1 MAIEE
6 KRGISRAASD
16 SQPSTEAVIGGLER
30 LLSSP
35 DFVRSKR
42 MSDFVRYLVEAALSG
57 DADRTK
63 EFSIAVEVFGRDE
76 SFDTRTS
83 SLVRVEAGRLRRTLR
98 QYYLTY
104 GKDEP
109 LRIEIPKGK
118 YAAEFRM
125 VDGSSSE
132 PASPLARRAPETA
145 PARAPTG
152 AESDGN
158 AGVPAAAVT
167 GKTATNGTK
176 PPTILVV
183 DDEPHIEALI
193 SQKYR
198 RRVRDGSLSFLF
210 AHDGEEAL
218 DTLLRTS
225 DIDMILT
232 DINMPRM
239 DGLTLLDHLPEIN
252 PMLMAVVVT
261 AYGDMPNIRTAM
273 NRGAFDFITK
283 PIDFD
288 DLTATMER
296 ALAQNAIL
304 REAAVEHD
312 QLVSLRKE
320 LTIARGIQNSLMPEQ
335 LPQEKRF
342 AVHGRSK
349 PAAEFGSD
357 FYDVFPIDDDRWGV
371 LIGEAS
377 GQGVGAALG
386 MAVSRTA
393 IRTAALT
400 GLSVDRSVARL
411 NDLLYDHAGSE
422 ILASLFFGFYDGATG
437 ALAYVNA
444 GHQPPY
450 VLRAG
455 GEPEFLPGEPDP
467 KAGLQAETAY
477 VEHQATL
484 APGESLFLY
493 TDGVTRAFD
502 SDHRQFSIGRL
513 EELLSAG
520 PALSSQD
527 LAERVLAAVDT
538 FVGEAEQRDDIT
550 CVALK
555 RLAPRA

>member
-1 MAIEE
+1 MLA
-6 KRGISRAASD
+6 
-16 SQPSTEAVIGGLER
+16 
-30 LLSSP
+30 SP
-35 DFVRSKR
+35 DFLRSKR

-57 DADRTK
+57 EVDRAK

-76 SFDTRTS
+76 SFDPQTS
-83 SLVRVEAGRLRRTLR
+83 SLVRVEAGRLRRTLK
-98 QYYLTY
+98 QYYLTH

-118 YAAEFRM
+118 YVAEFHII
-125 VDGSSSE
+125 GGTESE
-132 PASPLARRAPETA
+132 PASPLVRRAPGFA
-145 PARAPTG
+145 PALAP
-152 AESDGN
+152 ADADSDGN
-158 AGVPAAAVT
+158 AAGPAAAAT
-167 GKTATNGTK
+167 GKRDANGTR

-183 DDEPHIEALI
+183 DDEPHVEALI

-198 RRVRDGSLSFLF
+198 RRVRDGQLSFLF
-210 AHDGEEAL
+210 AQDGEEAL

-239 DGLTLLDHLPEIN
+239 DGLSLLDHLPEVN
-252 PMLMAVVVT
+252 PLLLAVVVT

-288 DLTATMER
+288 DLTATIER
-296 ALAQNAIL
+296 ALAQTAIL
-304 REAAVEHD
+304 REAAVERD

-320 LTIARGIQNSLMPEQ
+320 LTIARGIQNSLMPDQ

-377 GQGVGAALG
+377 GRGVGAALG

-400 GLSVDRSVARL
+400 GLSVEGSVARL
-411 NDLLYDHAGSE
+411 NDLLYDHSGSE
-422 ILASLFFGFYDGATG
+422 ILASLFFGFYDAATG

-455 GEPEFLPGEPDP
+455 GELETLPGEPGSR
-467 KAGLQAETAY
+467 AGLQGEAAY

-484 APGESLFLY
+484 SAGDSLFLY
-493 TDGVTRAFD
+493 TDGVPRAFD
-502 SDHRQFSIGRL
+502 ADHRQFSIGRL
-513 EELLSAG
+513 EEVLSDG
-520 PALSSQD
+520 HALSSQD

-538 FVGEAEQRDDIT
+538 FVGAAEQNDDIT

-555 RLAPRA
+555 RLAPGA

>member
-1 MAIEE
+1 MTIE
-6 KRGISRAASD
+6 RQGGISQAAPGA
-16 SQPSTEAVIGGLER
+16 QPPTDAVLAGLER
-30 LLSSP
+30 IAASP

-42 MSDFVRYLVEAALSG
+42 MREFLRYLVEAKLSG
-57 DADRTK
+57 EVDRSK

-76 SFDTRTS
+76 TFDPQTS
-83 SLVRVEAGRLRRTLR
+83 SLVRVEAGRLRRTLK
-98 QYYLTY
+98 QYYLTH

-118 YAAEFRM
+118 YVAEFRM
-125 VDGSSSE
+125 VGDRGNE
-132 PASPLARRAPETA
+132 PASPVERSSPA
-145 PARAPTG
+145 PAPVEA
-152 AESDGN
+152 GN
-158 AGVPAAAVT
+158 GGQAGRPAA
-167 GKTATNGTK
+167 TATRKRGTNGSR

-183 DDEPHIEALI
+183 DDEPQVEALI
-193 SQKYR
+193 TQKFR

-239 DGLTLLDHLPEIN
+239 DGLTLLDHLPEVN

-296 ALAQNAIL
+296 ALAQTTIL

-312 QLVSLRKE
+312 QLLGLRQE
-320 LTIARGIQNSLMPEQ
+320 LTIARGIQSSLLPDH
-335 LPQEKRF
+335 LPQEQRF

-357 FYDVFPIDDDRWGV
+357 FYDVFPIDDDRWGI
-371 LIGEAS
+371 LIGDAS
-377 GQGVGAALG
+377 GRGIGAALG

-400 GLSVDRSVARL
+400 GLSVKSSVARL
-411 NDLLYDHAGSE
+411 NDLLCEHSGSE
-422 ILASLFFGFYDGATG
+422 ILASLFFGSYDAATG
-437 ALAYVNA
+437 TLAYVNA

-455 GEPEFLPGEPDP
+455 GELEILSGEPGSP
-467 KAGLQAETAY
+467 AGQRTEATYAAHET
-477 VEHQATL
+477 TL
-484 APGESLFLY
+484 APGESLLLY
-493 TDGVTRAFD
+493 TDGVPRAFD
-502 SDHRQFSIGRL
+502 GDHRQFSIGRL
-513 EELLSAG
+513 EEVLGAG
-520 PALSSQD
+520 FELSSQD
-527 LAERVLAAVDT
+527 LAERVLVAVES
-538 FVGEAEQRDDIT
+538 FVGGAEQTDDIT
-550 CVALK
+550 CMALK
-555 RLAPRA
+555 RLA

>member
-1 MAIEE
+1 MFEGQG
-6 KRGISRAASD
+6 GIWQGD
-16 SQPSTEAVIGGLER
+16 SGARPSSEAVLAGLER
-30 LLSSP
+30 VLASP

-42 MSDFVRYLVEAALSG
+42 MRDFLRYLVEAKLSG
-57 DADRTK
+57 EADRAK

-76 SFDTRTS
+76 SFDPQTS
-83 SLVRVEAGRLRRTLR
+83 SLVRVEAGRLRRTLK
-98 QYYLTY
+98 QYYLTQ

-118 YAAEFRM
+118 YVAEFRM
-125 VDGSSSE
+125 VGGRGNE
-132 PASPLARRAPETA
+132 PESPAVRPTPENA
-145 PARAPTG
+145 PARALVEAG
-152 AESDGN
+152 DDGQ
-158 AGVPAAAVT
+158 AGLPAAAAT
-167 GKTATNGTK
+167 RKRATNGSR

-183 DDEPHIEALI
+183 DDEPQVEALI
-193 SQKYR
+193 TQKFR

-218 DTLLRTS
+218 ETLLRTS

-283 PIDFD
+283 PIDFN

-296 ALAQNAIL
+296 ALAQTTIL
-304 REAAVEHD
+304 RDAAVEHD
-312 QLVSLRKE
+312 QLLSLRQE
-320 LTIARGIQNSLMPEQ
+320 LTIARGIQNSLLPDR
-335 LPQEKRF
+335 LPQEQRF

-357 FYDVFPIDDDRWGV
+357 FYDVFPIDEDRWGI
-371 LIGEAS
+371 LIGDAS
-377 GQGVGAALG
+377 GRGIGAALG

-400 GLSVDRSVARL
+400 GLSVKSSVARL
-411 NDLLYDHAGSE
+411 NDLLCEHSGSE
-422 ILASLFFGFYDGATG
+422 ILASLFFGFYDAATG

-444 GHQPPY
+444 GHQSPY

-455 GEPEFLPGEPDP
+455 GELEILPGDP
-467 KAGLQAETAY
+467 GSPAGQRPEATYAAHET
-477 VEHQATL
+477 TL

-493 TDGVTRAFD
+493 TDGVPRAFD

-513 EELLSAG
+513 EEVLG
-520 PALSSQD
+520 VGFELSSQD
-527 LAERVLAAVDT
+527 LAERVLAAVES
-538 FVGEAEQRDDIT
+538 FVGEAEQTDDIT
-550 CVALK
+550 CMALK
-555 RLAPRA
+555 RPD

>member
-1 MAIEE
+1 MTIEGQG
-6 KRGISRAASD
+6 GIWDAVAGAR
-16 SQPSTEAVIGGLER
+16 PSTEAVRASLDRILA
-30 LLSSP
+30 SP

-42 MSDFVRYLVEAALSG
+42 MRELLAYLVEATLSG
-57 DADRTK
+57 EVDRSK

-76 SFDTRTS
+76 NFDPQTS
-83 SLVRVEAGRLRRTLR
+83 SLVRVEAGRLRRTLK
-98 QYYLTY
+98 QYYLTQ
-104 GKDEP
+104 GKDDP

-118 YAAEFRM
+118 YVAAFRM
-125 VDGSSSE
+125 AGNSGTE
-132 PASPLARRAPETA
+132 PASLVARPGQAHVDGDDQAGR
-145 PARAPTG
+145 PAG
-152 AESDGN
+152 
-158 AGVPAAAVT
+158 AAAAP
-167 GKTATNGTK
+167 KKSANGAR
-176 PPTILVV
+176 PRTILVV
-183 DDEPHIEALI
+183 DDEPQVEALI

-283 PIDFD
+283 PIDFN

-296 ALAQNAIL
+296 ALAQTTIL

-312 QLVSLRKE
+312 QLLNLRKE
-320 LTIARGIQNSLMPEQ
+320 LTIARGIQNSLLPDH

-357 FYDVFPIDDDRWGV
+357 FYDVFPIDDDRWGI
-371 LIGEAS
+371 LIGDAS
-377 GQGVGAALG
+377 GRGVGAALG

-400 GLSVDRSVARL
+400 GLSVDSSVTRL
-411 NDLLYDHAGSE
+411 NDLLCEHSGSE
-422 ILASLFFGFYDGATG
+422 ILASLFFGSYDAATG
-437 ALAYVNA
+437 ALVYVNA

-450 VLRAG
+450 ALRAD
-455 GEPEFLPGEPDP
+455 GELEILSGELGST
-467 KAGLQAETAY
+467 AGLQAEASY
-477 VEHQATL
+477 VEHRTAL

-493 TDGVTRAFD
+493 TDGVPRAFD
-502 SDHRQFSIGRL
+502 RDHRQFSIGRL
-513 EELLSAG
+513 EEVLGAG
-520 PALSSQD
+520 ADLSSQD
-527 LAERVLAAVDT
+527 LVERVLAAVDS
-538 FVGEAEQRDDIT
+538 FVGEAEQKDDIT
-550 CVALK
+550 CMALK
-555 RLAPRA
+555 RLA